1 MTTTTPRSRRRPA
14 QAAAT
19 HLAVLQTAFLAILP
33 RVLKHARFHFRHLRC
48 LHRQDDAVA
57 ETVALAWQCFLR
69 LTRRGKDP
77 GRFVTAFADYAARA
91 ARNGRRVCGQEKAR
105 DALSPLAQQRRGFA
119 VQSLPIGSSMN
130 GNLFDEALADNT
142 KTPVPDQVG
151 FRLDFPAWR
160 LQRCERDRRLIDEL
174 MIGERT
180 LDVAR
185 RYGLS
190 AARISQLRRAFHH
203 DWLSFCDELP
213 EHNPETA
220 TTHLAPHTNRPGPR
234 V

>member
-1 MTTTTPRSRRRPA
+1 MTTTTSRSRRLPA

-19 HLAVLQTAFLAILP
+19 HLAVLQAAFLAILP
-33 RVLKHARFHFRHLRC
+33 RIVKHARFHFRDMRC
-48 LHRQDDAVA
+48 LHRQDDAVS
-57 ETVALAWQCFLR
+57 ETVALAWKWFVR
-69 LTRRGKDP
+69 LTRRGKDA

-91 ARNGRRVCGQEKAR
+91 AKNGRRVCGQEKTK
-105 DALSPLAQQRRGFA
+105 DPLSPLAQQRRGFA
-119 VQSLPIGSSMN
+119 VQSLPMASSMN

-160 LQRCERDRRLIDEL
+160 LGRCERDRRLIDEL
-174 MIGERT
+174 MVGERA

-190 AARISQLRRAFHH
+190 PARISQLRRDFHE
-203 DWLSFCDELP
+203 DWLAFCGELP
-213 EHNPETA
+213 DTVP
-220 TTHLAPHTNRPGPR
+220 
-234 V
+234 